1 MYATIEQVMTGTPL
15 TIGAEQTLE
24 TAAEMM
30 AEFGVRHLPVR
41 REGHLVGLISVSEAR
56 DRNRSPFLPVSAA
69 MVREPMVVAPEDN
82 VADVVA
88 RMAERRH
95 EAAIVVAGERV
106 VGIFTATDAERML
119 AAMLRNAS

>member
-1 MYATIEQVMTGTPL
+1 MYATIEQVMSGNPL
-15 TIGAEQTLE
+15 SIGAEQTLE

-41 REGHLVGLISVSEAR
+41 SEGHLVGLISQAEVR
-56 DRNRSPFLPVSAA
+56 DRSRSAFLPVSAA
-69 MVREPMVVAPEDN
+69 MRRDPLVVAPDES

-95 EAAIVVAGERV
+95 EAAVVVSGERV
-106 VGIFTATDAERML
+106 VGVFTATDAERML
-119 AAMLRNAS
+119 SAMLRVS